1 MVEILSACKI
11 LLLRV
16 TAEVSTWRVWRGR
29 NGFITSFAAVISGG
43 NGVVKVIRGP
53 PGRHIKSLH
62 FWGSCVMRGEM
73 KKTVKKDFHL
83 SKKKMPEIGKLDRFA
98 RSPDYLD
105 VGH

>member
-1 MVEILSACKI
+1 
-11 LLLRV
+11 
-16 TAEVSTWRVWRGR
+16 
-29 NGFITSFAAVISGG
+29 
-43 NGVVKVIRGP
+43 
-53 PGRHIKSLH
+53 
-62 FWGSCVMRGEM
+62 MRGEM